1 MTKTLIVA
9 ALLSSFAA
17 VSFAQARPRAA
28 AALPLPA
35 KHAMP
40 RSQEGEQGRF
50 GCLEPASLGRQ
61 EGWQLSSLPAS
72 LAG

>member
-17 VSFAQARPRAA
+17 VSFAQDAA
-28 AALPLPA
+28 SAAEPA
-35 KHAMP
+35 SAPHKHMKKA
-40 RSQEGEQGRF
+40 QDAQGRF
-50 GCLEPASLGRQ
+50 RRHESGNLAGQ
-61 EGWQLSSLPAS
+61 EGWQLSSPAANE